1 MPSIALAAASLA
13 IVARVTRAAVR
24 AEGDREHVQTAIS
37 RGIPAR
43 YVIQRHIL
51 RNAAIP
57 ITTITGITI
66 ASLIAVAA
74 VVEVAFSLNGLGAY
88 LVQAAED
95 KDIAVVQGI
104 SLLLVTAFVVVN
116 LLTDLICAALD
127 PRLALRDDASVST
140 VMAAAEASA
149 SRRGLARLR
158 ATGPAGIASAAV
170 IAVAAFAAAFG
181 PFLAP
186 YDPDLPNLS
195 LAWAGPAGGHLLGY
209 DVDGRDVLS
218 RLLAGA
224 QSSMLGPLVVVI
236 LSVTAGTLL
245 AVTAAWRRGVSDAV
259 ISSGLN
265 IVFAFP
271 GILLAVLAAAVF
283 GAGLPA
289 AAIALSIAYLPYV
302 ARVLRGAA
310 LRERN
315 QPYVAALEVQGA
327 PATTICLRHVVPNIG
342 PLIVA
347 QATILFG
354 YAMVDLAAISFLG
367 LGVQP
372 PTANWG
378 VMISENQDGL
388 LAGHP
393 LPAVAA
399 GLCIVT
405 VVIAVNLLGERLFE
419 QAQAARG

>member
-1 MPSIALAAASLA
+1 M
-13 IVARVTRAAVR
+13 
-24 AEGDREHVQTAIS
+24 
-37 RGIPAR
+37 
-43 YVIQRHIL
+43 
-51 RNAAIP
+51 
-57 ITTITGITI
+57 
-66 ASLIAVAA
+66 
-74 VVEVAFSLNGLGAY
+74 
-88 LVQAAED
+88 
-95 KDIAVVQGI
+95 
-104 SLLLVTAFVVVN
+104 
-116 LLTDLICAALD
+116 
-127 PRLALRDDASVST
+127 ST
-140 VMAAAEASA
+140 VRAAAESSA

-158 ATGPAGIASAAV
+158 ATGPAGIAAAAGIV
-170 IAVAAFAAAFG
+170 VAAFAAAFG

-195 LAWAGPAGGHLLGY
+195 LAWAGPAGAHLLGY

-224 QSSMLGPLVVVI
+224 QSSMLGPLAVVI

-245 AVTAAWRRGVSDAV
+245 AVTAAWRRGVSDTA
-259 ISSGLN
+259 ISTGLN

-315 QPYVAALEVQGA
+315 EPYVAALEVQGA
-327 PATTICLRHVVPNIG
+327 PATAICLRHVVPNIG

-378 VMISENQDGL
+378 VMISENQVGL

-399 GLCIVT
+399 GLCIVI

>member
-1 MPSIALAAASLA
+1 MAAGQAAAS
-13 IVARVTRAAVR
+13 R
-24 AEGDREHVQTAIS
+24 
-37 RGIPAR
+37 
-43 YVIQRHIL
+43 RH
-51 RNAAIP
+51 
-57 ITTITGITI
+57 
-66 ASLIAVAA
+66 
-74 VVEVAFSLNGLGAY
+74 
-88 LVQAAED
+88 
-95 KDIAVVQGI
+95 
-104 SLLLVTAFVVVN
+104 
-116 LLTDLICAALD
+116 
-127 PRLALRDDASVST
+127 LAL
-140 VMAAAEASA
+140 
-149 SRRGLARLR
+149 LR

-170 IAVAAFAAAFG
+170 LAAAAFAAAFG
-181 PFLAP
+181 PLLAP

-209 DVDGRDVLS
+209 DFEGRDVLS

-224 QSSMLGPLVVVI
+224 QSSMIGPLAVVI

-245 AVTAAWRRGVSDAV
+245 AVTAAWRRGVSDTA
-259 ISSGLN
+259 ISTGLN

-271 GILLAVLAAAVF
+271 GILLAILAAAVF

-310 LRERN
+310 LRERG

-327 PATTICLRHVVPNIG
+327 PATAICLRHVVPNIG

-354 YAMVDLAAISFLG
+354 YAVIDLAAVSFLG

-378 VMISENQDGL
+378 VMIAENQDGL
-388 LAGHP
+388 LLGHP

-399 GLCIVT
+399 GLCIVI
-405 VVIAVNLLGERLFE
+405 VVIAVNVLGERLFE